1 MEFPFRLAAIL
12 SVCGLP
18 AATSAATWTP
28 VCCPEAARLL
38 AGQFELVRIVEGFED
53 GPGGWACR
61 RGIQQA
67 EAAAA
72 VDAVAREGRQ
82 ALRVDYR
89 FAGKPDFEYVEFGP
103 GVKISQPGA
112 VLGFWYRFDAR
123 PLALRLRIRA
133 GAAKRTSSTCPDPAA
148 MAGRSP
154 RCLEPQGL
162 SGRRWE
168 RKARLPR

>member
-72 VDAVAREGRQ
+72 VGDGPPELARA
-82 ALRVDYR
+82 ALRDAGGVDGDGCSGER
-89 FAGKPDFEYVEFGP
+89 LQAAEDTAVDGLP
-103 GVKISQPGA
+103 GGRGRGEHGAERQRGECEGGQPGNA
-112 VLGFWYRFDAR
+112 
-123 PLALRLRIRA
+123 A
-133 GAAKRTSSTCPDPAA
+133 GAY
-148 MAGRSP
+148 
-154 RCLEPQGL
+154 
-162 SGRRWE
+162 
-168 RKARLPR
+168 